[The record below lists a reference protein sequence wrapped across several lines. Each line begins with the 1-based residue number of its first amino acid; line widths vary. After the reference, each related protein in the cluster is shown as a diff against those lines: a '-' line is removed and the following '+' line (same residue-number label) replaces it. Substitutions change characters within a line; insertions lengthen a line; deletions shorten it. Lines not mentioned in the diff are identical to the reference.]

1 MAWPWPWWKKL
12 TLLLHHFY
20 KPDFLQFSSTRFGC
34 QADTSWDISLWN
46 ISVAATLGREEGG
59 GGTQLETVDIC
70 TDWHQDKQEA
80 VWRNYLFLLTSLAP
94 AGPSVRV
101 VRQGVES
108 YYGELTSPEAG
119 LTVLS
124 QHCPTWFQNLHSD
137 GTSKDRSAGETI
149 ETCCWTYGI
158 IGRQQS
164 QLCRFKYWN
173 LKKPPGV
180 GNLGDSL

>member
-46 ISVAATLGREEGG
+46 ISVAATLGREEEEHNWKLWIFVQIDTKTNRRQCDG
-59 GGTQLETVDIC
+59 IIYSFSPP
-70 TDWHQDKQEA
+70 
-80 VWRNYLFLLTSLAP
+80 WRPLGP
-94 AGPSVRV
+94 AWGLSR
-101 VRQGVES
+101 G
-108 YYGELTSPEAG
+108 GELLWRAD
-119 LTVLS
+119 LTRGDPVLS

-149 ETCCWTYGI
+149 ETFCWDNWETTVTT
-158 IGRQQS
+158 
-164 QLCRFKYWN
+164 L
-173 LKKPPGV
+173 
-180 GNLGDSL
+180 

>member
-46 ISVAATLGREEGG
+46 ISVASTLGREEEEHNWKLWIFVQIDTKTNRRQCDG
-59 GGTQLETVDIC
+59 IIYSFSPP
-70 TDWHQDKQEA
+70 
-80 VWRNYLFLLTSLAP
+80 WRPLGPAWGLSVKGWRVTMESWPQHRRPCVKSTLPNVISESSL
-94 AGPSVRV
+94 
-101 VRQGVES
+101 
-108 YYGELTSPEAG
+108 
-119 LTVLS
+119 
-124 QHCPTWFQNLHSD
+124 CN

-149 ETCCWTYGI
+149 ETFCWTYGI
-158 IGRQQS
+158 IWRQQS

-180 GNLGDSL
+180 GNLWLTLISI